1 MLSRYGAPAI
11 QQMLP
16 VYKTI
21 AVEVLASVN
30 EVELVMLKEMLQKL
44 IKNLEQNIGDKSNSI
59 FQEFMKYLMVTHLL
73 LLKTEC

>member
-1 MLSRYGAPAI
+1 
-11 QQMLP
+11 MLP

-44 IKNLEQNIGDKSNSI
+44 MKNLEQNIGDKSNSI

>member
-1 MLSRYGAPAI
+1 
-11 QQMLP
+11 MLP